1 MSAPRTV
8 VGSVARLADFENRPP
23 AIEPRD
29 RAQWAT
35 GDFVVCEMLDDGPFR
50 IEIPSGDDDQL
61 KRGEH
66 LIGALGTRAATLQAV
81 GDWRAVEED
90 LLLDTLTPGGVLGRC
105 TSASIPPP
113 PMAKV
118 RYLGHATRGGAA
130 CTMHGS
136 VPPIPTRALKAPMVL
151 IIGTSM
157 DAGKTVSAVAIV
169 RELTRMGLR
178 VAGAKLTGVG
188 RYRDV
193 LAMRRAGAFYIT
205 DFVEA
210 GLPSTV
216 AAADEYEAALLHIC
230 STIAAQEPDVVV
242 AEAGASPLEPY
253 NGDAA
258 VRLVSENVRMTV
270 LCASDPYAVVGV
282 ITAFGKE
289 PDLIAGRA
297 TSTSAGI
304 ALVEKLASVPAL
316 NLLDPA
322 SGEDLARLLRRHLD
336 FGG

>member
-1 MSAPRTV
+1 MTEPRTV
-8 VGSVARLADFENRPP
+8 IGSVARLADFESHPP
-23 AIEPRD
+23 MIEPRD
-29 RAQWAT
+29 RTKWAT

-50 IEIPSGDDDQL
+50 IEIPSGGDDHLSGGD
-61 KRGEH
+61 R

-81 GDWRAVEED
+81 GDWRATEED
-90 LLLDTLTPGGVLGRC
+90 LQLDTLTPAGVLGRC

-118 RYLGHATRGGAA
+118 RYLGHATRDGET

-136 VPPIPTRALKAPMVL
+136 VAPVPTQALEAPVVL

-157 DAGKTVSAVAIV
+157 DAGKTASAVVIV

-178 VAGAKLTGVG
+178 VAGTKLTGVG
-188 RYRDV
+188 RYRDI

-216 AAADEYEAALLHIC
+216 VPADEYETALLHIC
-230 STIAAQEPDVVV
+230 SCLAAREPDVVV

-253 NGDAA
+253 RGDIA
-258 VRLVSENVRMTV
+258 VRLLAQNVRMTV

-282 ITAFGKE
+282 IAAFEKE

-304 ALVEKLASVPAL
+304 ALVEKLVSIPAL
-316 NLLDPA
+316 NLLDPE
-322 SGEDLARLLRRHLD
+322 SDKDLAALLRQHLW
-336 FGG
+336 